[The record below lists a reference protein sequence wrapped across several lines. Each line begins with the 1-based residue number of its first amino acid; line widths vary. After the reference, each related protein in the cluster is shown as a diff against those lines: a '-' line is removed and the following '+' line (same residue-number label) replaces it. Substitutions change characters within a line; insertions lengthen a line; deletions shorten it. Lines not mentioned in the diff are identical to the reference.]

1 MGIFRQSLFAE
12 MQALAFIA
20 IIPERVEESHS
31 QVDEHSQVEGDA
43 PPEGDVPGE
52 PEQGGVV

>member
-1 MGIFRQSLFAE
+1 MIFRPLSFAVR
-12 MQALAFIA
+12 QALTFIA
-20 IIPERVEESHS
+20 VIPEWVEESHG

-43 PPEGDVPGE
+43 PPQGDVPGE